1 MIIEITAISAIIIF
15 FLMTMYIIGLN
26 RENADLRAK
35 NILLEYQIKEVKVR
49 WFTPDLN
56 NGSNYKK
63 EIECQ
68 KNGMD

>member
-1 MIIEITAISAIIIF
+1 MIVISAVLIL
-15 FLMTMYIIGLN
+15 FLMTMYIISLN

-49 WFTPDLN
+49 WFTPDFN